1 MTYLFKRI
9 VQFWKTLV
17 TLIVI
22 MTLCLIPSSEIQKID
37 LLKFNYEDL
46 VVHLIMFTFFSS
58 VLFHDLQRSPLQIHS
73 IAVTSAWV
81 LTACILLGILT
92 EMLQYVL
99 VSLNRSASFTD
110 FIFDLTGATLGIVYM
125 RFIRR

>member
-1 MTYLFKRI
+1 MSLLKRI

-37 LLKFNYEDL
+37 LFKFNYEDL
-46 VVHLIMFTFFSS
+46 LVHLIMFTFFSS
-58 VLFHDLQRSPLQIHS
+58 VLFHDLQRSSLQMHS
-73 IAVTSAWV
+73 NAVTSAWV
-81 LTACILLGILT
+81 LTSGILLGILT

-99 VSLNRSASFTD
+99 VSLNRSASITD
-110 FIFDLTGATLGIVYM
+110 FIFDLAGTALGIAYM

>member
-1 MTYLFKRI
+1 MFLFKRI

-17 TLIVI
+17 TLMVI

-37 LLKFNYEDL
+37 LFKFNYEDL

-58 VLFHDLQRSPLQIHS
+58 VLFHDLQRSSIQMHS

-81 LTACILLGILT
+81 LTAGILLGILT

-99 VSLNRSASFTD
+99 VSLNRSASITD

>member
-1 MTYLFKRI
+1 
-9 VQFWKTLV
+9 
-17 TLIVI
+17 
-22 MTLCLIPSSEIQKID
+22 LCLIPSSEIQKID

-58 VLFHDLQRSPLQIHS
+58 LLFHDLQRNSLQIHS

-81 LTACILLGILT
+81 MTVGILLGILT

-99 VSLNRSASFTD
+99 VSLNRSASLTD
-110 FIFDLTGATLGIVYM
+110 FIFDLTGAALGIVYM